1 MTLGIVYSA
10 RREEKRPRQVGPGTG
25 REPGGHREDRGRRT
39 ARPRGREE
47 PAEPAP
53 SLAPR
58 LYRSRRG
65 PADRGHG
72 GSKRPAA
79 LVTARRL
86 ASPGLAY
93 ATLADDE
100 DLQGG
105 QHVLVHPDPTP
116 LSAQLAARPAQPFTR
131 EKGPRMRT
139 AARLPPSFLPG
150 CLGCRSPGR
159 PSSALRK
166 LCACANSE
174 SQASFRGV

>member
-10 RREEKRPRQVGPGTG
+10 RREEKRPTQVGPGTG
-25 REPGGHREDRGRRT
+25 REPGGRQADRGRRT
-39 ARPRGREE
+39 AAQRPGE
-47 PAEPAP
+47 PAESAP
-53 SLAPR
+53 SLAHR

-72 GSKRPAA
+72 GSKSPAA
-79 LVTARRL
+79 LDTARRL
-86 ASPGLAY
+86 ASPGLAH